1 MTKDSLISKVKA
13 QIKGVF
19 IELKDLRNQSMR
31 STLIF
36 NTIKEENESTWEDS
50 ARVLGKFISTD
61 LRYKLQ

>member
-1 MTKDSLISKVKA
+1 MTKDSLISKVEA